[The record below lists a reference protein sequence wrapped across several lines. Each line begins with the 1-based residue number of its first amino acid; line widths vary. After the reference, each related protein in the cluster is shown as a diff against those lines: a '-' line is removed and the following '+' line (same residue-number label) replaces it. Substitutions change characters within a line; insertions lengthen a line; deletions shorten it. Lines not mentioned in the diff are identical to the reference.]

1 MMGLTRFLLSA
12 SLSKS
17 QVQRWL
23 KALVQPFPQRRIKGV
38 VKAAVIQMDYTP
50 VSGIGGFVTLINH
63 FLVKMKDFSPQ
74 IIVFPHLM
82 DSVFSGTFP
91 FFLFPSGKLYTK
103 TLRQSSAITSGVCE
117 KIMAE
122 LSKVWSCS
130 VIFGTTQGLMAY
142 HEGVK
147 QNLIF
152 ETQGYKMAVVPK
164 RLLTS
169 SMKLKQLT
177 DDGVR
182 ILSSPGFGLADYK
195 EWDDRFYMWAHS
207 QMVGFY
213 GLWSAMSGRF
223 FGNNLKAKACVVAPI
238 PITNSLDGYIV
249 KNSSTSGDTVL
260 LAELDMYKLELFIQS
275 RKIPVIYNPEDN

>member
-1 MMGLTRFLLSA
+1 MGLTRFLLSS
-12 SLSKS
+12 SLSRS
-17 QVQRWL
+17 QLQRWL
-23 KALVQPFPQRRIKGV
+23 KALVQPFPQKSIKGV
-38 VKAAVIQMDYTP
+38 VRAAVIQMDYTP

-74 IIVFPHLM
+74 VIVFPHLM
-82 DSVFSGTFP
+82 DAVFSGTFP

-103 TLRQSSAITSGVCE
+103 TLRQSSAITSRVCE
-117 KIMAE
+117 RIMAE
-122 LSKVWSCS
+122 LSKIWNCS

-142 HEGVK
+142 REGVK

-152 ETQGYKMAVVPK
+152 ETQEYKMAVVPK

-169 SMKLKQLT
+169 SIKLKKLI
-177 DDGVR
+177 DDNVR
-182 ILSSPGFGLADYK
+182 IISTPGLGLVDYK

-207 QMVGFY
+207 QMIGFY

-223 FGNNLKAKACVVAPI
+223 FGKNLKAKACVVAPI
-238 PITNSLDGYIV
+238 PITNALDGYIV

-275 RKIPVIYNPEDN
+275 RKIPVIYNSKDH